1 MVLLLQLL
9 DTFGEF
15 GDDWINVFKV
25 VLLESVELSD
35 RTEELDQFA
44 NSTTEEFELAED
56 LVEREVELFC
66 LWHGLEALLCEPV
79 LSNVCVFQV
88 LALSEHGDQLIRWV
102 F

>member
-1 MVLLLQLL
+1 VVLLLQLL

-35 RTEELDQFA
+35 RTKELDQFA

-56 LVEREVELFC
+56 LVE
-66 LWHGLEALLCEPV
+66 
-79 LSNVCVFQV
+79 
-88 LALSEHGDQLIRWV
+88 
-102 F
+102 